1 MAVITQAEVHH
12 LAVPQPHPIRS
23 SYGSALDVLGVVVVR
38 VTDTDGRVGEGW
50 TTVIGGGGASVVSF
64 LSTELVPLVIG
75 ADPARVRDLWQ
86 RMFMHSLSRGRKGVA
101 MYAISAVDI
110 AVWDLRARTAN
121 QPLHAHLGSVAP
133 EVPVYGDG
141 CWVSLSHDE
150 LRAAAESY
158 AARDFWGVKL
168 KVGADLDDA
177 VRRVEIV
184 RDVVGPSGRV
194 MVDANQRYDLLTT
207 RRFAAAITDLDI
219 TWLEEPILAD
229 SIHDYGRLHGT
240 IGVPIAAGE
249 NEYSRYGFRELLE
262 HGAVDILQPDA
273 HRMGGVTEFMRVL
286 TLADTW
292 NIPVAPHTSWE
303 LHSQLVCCGT
313 TALVVEYYDWLPE
326 DFFAVRP
333 EVTNGFVAVTQAPGT
348 GVSIDPASFEK
359 YQVAR

>member
-1 MAVITQAEVHH
+1 MAVIAHAEVHH
-12 LAVPQPHPIRS
+12 LSVPQPHPIRS
-23 SYGSALDVLGVVVVR
+23 AFGAALDVLGVVVVR
-38 VTDTDGRVGEGW
+38 ITDTDGGVGEGW
-50 TTVIGGGGASVVSF
+50 TTVIGGGGASVASF
-64 LSTELVPLVIG
+64 LDTELVPLVIG
-75 ADPARVRDLWQ
+75 TDPAQVRGLWQ

-110 AVWDLRARTAN
+110 AVWDLRAKTAG
-121 QPLHAHLGSVAP
+121 QPLHAYLGSVVP

-150 LRAAAESY
+150 LRAAAGAY

-177 VRRVEIV
+177 VRRVELV
-184 RDVVGPSGRV
+184 REVVGPSGRV

-207 RRFAAAITDLDI
+207 RRFAAAIADLDV

-229 SIHDYGRLHGT
+229 SIHDYARLRGT
-240 IGVPIAAGE
+240 VGIPVAAGE

-262 HGAVDILQPDA
+262 HEAVDILQPDA
-273 HRMGGVTEFMRVL
+273 HRMGGITEFMRVL
-286 TLADTW
+286 ALADAW

-313 TALVVEYYDWLPE
+313 TALAVEFYEWLPD

-333 EVTNGFVAVTQAPGT
+333 RIAGGKVGVSRAPGT
-348 GVSIDPASFEK
+348 GVAIDPLSLEK
-359 YQVAR
+359 YRAA

>member
-1 MAVITQAEVHH
+1 MAVIDHVEVHH

-23 SYGSALDVLGVVVVR
+23 SYGAALDVLGVVVVR
-38 VTDTDGRVGEGW
+38 VTDTDGGVGEGW

-75 ADPARVRDLWQ
+75 TDPAQVRGLWQ
-86 RMFMHSLSRGRKGVA
+86 RMFMHSLSRGRKGVP

-110 AVWDLRARTAN
+110 AVWDLRARTAD
-121 QPLHAHLGSVAP
+121 QPLHAHLGSVVT

-141 CWVSLSHDE
+141 CWVSFSRAE
-150 LRAAAESY
+150 LREAAESY
-158 AARDFWGVKL
+158 TARDFWGVKV

-177 VRRVEIV
+177 IRRVEIV
-184 RDVVGPSGRV
+184 RDVVGPAGRV
-194 MVDANQRYDLLTT
+194 MVDANQRYNLLTT
-207 RRFAAAITDLDI
+207 RRFAAAVADLDL
-219 TWLEEPILAD
+219 TWLEEPIIAD

-240 IGVPIAAGE
+240 IEVPIAAGE

-262 HGAVDILQPDA
+262 HEAVDILQPDA

-286 TLADTW
+286 ALADAW

-313 TALVVEYYDWLPE
+313 TAMVVEYYDWLPD

-333 EVTNGFVAVTQAPGT
+333 DIVNGVVAVSQVPGT
-348 GVSIDPASFEK
+348 GVSIDPASLVK
-359 YQVAR
+359 YRVAQ